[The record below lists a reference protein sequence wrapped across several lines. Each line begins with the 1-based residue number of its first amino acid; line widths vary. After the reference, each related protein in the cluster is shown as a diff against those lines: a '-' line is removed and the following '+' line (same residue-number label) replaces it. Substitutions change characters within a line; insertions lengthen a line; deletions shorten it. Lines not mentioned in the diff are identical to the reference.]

1 MDIRFVAESHHL
13 LLPTM
18 LVVMLQK
25 LKEVTCKRSVK
36 KLAKVRAFM
45 AVFGALASEVYAF
58 ENVDCMRTAICCS
71 VTTSMKN
78 LTLSSG

>member
-1 MDIRFVAESHHL
+1 
-13 LLPTM
+13 M

-25 LKEVTCKRSVK
+25 LKEVTCKRSEMKLVK
-36 KLAKVRAFM
+36 IRAFM
-45 AVFGALASEVYAF
+45 VVFGALASEVYAF
-58 ENVDCMRTAICCS
+58 ESVDCMRPAICCS